1 MMMAIRLA
9 ALAVMAVSLAACSE
23 GLMTERSSV
32 TRGNDVPIA
41 QTPSSFSE
49 AGGIVIPSDKPD
61 AEAKAFAAR
70 CGGGGGGSVR
80 MGMSECDLIGIKG
93 TPSRVISGLDQNG
106 VSHNAVWYIEG
117 GRRVVY
123 KFDNDRLIDIIR

>member
-1 MMMAIRLA
+1 MVAIRVVVLA
-9 ALAVMAVSLAACSE
+9 AVALGLAACSE
-23 GLMTERSSV
+23 GLMTERPSA
-32 TRGNDVPIA
+32 TRAYDVPVA

-49 AGGIVIPSDKPD
+49 AGGINIPSDKPD

-80 MGMSECDLIGIKG
+80 LGMSECDLIGIKG

-106 VSHNAVWYIEG
+106 RSHNAVWYVEG

-123 KFDNDRLIDIIR
+123 KFDDDRLVDIIR